1 MKKNKTDSFTV
12 DELKNQFAKKYLA
25 YALSTIT
32 QRALPDVRDG
42 LKPVHRRLIYAMHLL
57 DLTSK
62 SSFKKS
68 ARVVGDVIGKFHPH
82 GDQSVYDALVRL
94 AQDFS
99 TKYPLINGQGNFG
112 NIDGDNAA
120 AMRYT
125 ETKLTEVSEFLLKD
139 IEFNTVDFRKTYDG
153 ELSEPAV
160 LPSAFPNLLA
170 NGSSGIAV
178 GMATNIPPHNLEE
191 ICKSIICLNNNK
203 NSSIKDLLK
212 IIKGPDFPTGGIL
225 NLNKSE
231 MIKTYSTGRGF
242 FELRAKYKVE
252 DLGKGQYQISINQ
265 IPYQVN
271 KSKLIEKIADLII
284 NKKNKL
290 IDNVIDESDEN
301 IRIIIRPKN
310 RNIDPVILMN
320 SLYQQTDLEIKFFL
334 NMNVLN
340 SKLEPK
346 VMSIKDVL
354 LSFLKHRYIILERKS
369 KYSLNKINTRLE
381 ILKGFLI
388 AFKHLNN
395 IIKIIRNS
403 NNPKVELI
411 KKYRFTENQVIAI
424 LDMKLRS
431 LRKIEEK
438 EIKDENNKLLNNK
451 KYLLKLLSSKSLQK
465 KEINEEINE
474 VILKFGENSPYGPR
488 KTAIEKF
495 NRIEASE
502 LDEEL
507 KSTDPVTIILLKTG
521 FLKPRIGH
529 VIYKSDQDFSE
540 NEYLYVNGKKS
551 EKFIFLSSFGKAYTL
566 NGESLVFGSQK
577 GKPFSSYFSLANDE
591 QIVDAFLYK
600 ENKKI
605 LLCSNGGYGFFINS
619 NNFISNKR
627 SGKKVFKPKK
637 NDYLHSSAQVND
649 NQKYIFLLTQKQN
662 LTRALIFKLRDI
674 PEQEKGSGVILFKQ
688 QKSSLYAFAFVESN
702 LKLFDNYLNPI
713 KRKENFK
720 NFLTNRGNSGKVIKI
735 ANDFTSLFRGYENNR
750 KLL

>member
-1 MKKNKTDSFTV
+1 
-12 DELKNQFAKKYLA
+12 
-25 YALSTIT
+25 
-32 QRALPDVRDG
+32 
-42 LKPVHRRLIYAMHLL
+42 
-57 DLTSK
+57 
-62 SSFKKS
+62 
-68 ARVVGDVIGKFHPH
+68 
-82 GDQSVYDALVRL
+82 
-94 AQDFS
+94 
-99 TKYPLINGQGNFG
+99 
-112 NIDGDNAA
+112 
-120 AMRYT
+120 
-125 ETKLTEVSEFLLKD
+125 
-139 IEFNTVDFRKTYDG
+139 
-153 ELSEPAV
+153 
-160 LPSAFPNLLA
+160 
-170 NGSSGIAV
+170 
-178 GMATNIPPHNLEE
+178 
-191 ICKSIICLNNNK
+191 
-203 NSSIKDLLK
+203 
-212 IIKGPDFPTGGIL
+212 
-225 NLNKSE
+225 
-231 MIKTYSTGRGF
+231 
-242 FELRAKYKVE
+242 
-252 DLGKGQYQISINQ
+252 
-265 IPYQVN
+265 
-271 KSKLIEKIADLII
+271 
-284 NKKNKL
+284 
-290 IDNVIDESDEN
+290 
-301 IRIIIRPKN
+301 
-310 RNIDPVILMN
+310 MN

-369 KYSLNKINTRLE
+369 KYSLNKINTPNKLVR
-381 ILKGFLI
+381 FLI

-395 IIKIIRNS
+395 IIKIIRNA
-403 NNPKVELI
+403 NEYKVELI

-605 LLCSNGGYGFFINS
+605 LLCSN
-619 NNFISNKR
+619 
-627 SGKKVFKPKK
+627 
-637 NDYLHSSAQVND
+637 
-649 NQKYIFLLTQKQN
+649 
-662 LTRALIFKLRDI
+662 
-674 PEQEKGSGVILFKQ
+674 
-688 QKSSLYAFAFVESN
+688 
-702 LKLFDNYLNPI
+702 NY
-713 KRKENFK
+713 
-720 NFLTNRGNSGKVIKI
+720 
-735 ANDFTSLFRGYENNR
+735 SLFY
-750 KLL
+750 